1 MSERRYYHDAYT
13 TAFAASLVEMTAR
26 DGRPAAVLDA
36 TYFYPTSGG
45 QPNDTGTLR
54 QDGRLAHVLDVIA
67 EEEHSRVLHILDSE
81 LAPGPVEARI
91 DWPRRFDHMQHHT
104 GQHILSQAFIRVAEA
119 ETVSFHLSPGTV
131 TIDLDRAD
139 LAAGEIQ
146 AAEGMANDV
155 IWQARPIVTR
165 EVSFDEAA
173 TLPLRKVPPG
183 QGGRLRLV
191 EIADFDLTACG
202 GTHVARTAEVGLL
215 KIVKVER
222 RGNQTRVEFCCGM
235 RALADYRR
243 KQDAVGQLTATLTT
257 GLAELPAS
265 VAKLLEENKALRAQL
280 KQQQARLVEAEA
292 ARLSALA
299 SSLGDARLITAVLEA
314 DEAELARPLANRL
327 AQEPGTVV
335 LLGSAGGAAQL
346 VFARHPAA
354 PGHMGDAL
362 KAALPHLGEARG
374 GGGPASAQGG
384 GPAAGAEQVAR
395 ALAAAEEQLRRASNA
410 VE

>member
-1 MSERRYYHDAYT
+1 
-13 TAFAASLVEMTAR
+13 
-26 DGRPAAVLDA
+26 
-36 TYFYPTSGG
+36 
-45 QPNDTGTLR
+45 
-54 QDGRLAHVLDVIA
+54 
-67 EEEHSRVLHILDSE
+67 
-81 LAPGPVEARI
+81 
-91 DWPRRFDHMQHHT
+91 
-104 GQHILSQAFIRVAEA
+104 
-119 ETVSFHLSPGTV
+119 
-131 TIDLDRAD
+131 
-139 LAAGEIQ
+139 
-146 AAEGMANDV
+146 
-155 IWQARPIVTR
+155 
-165 EVSFDEAA
+165 
-173 TLPLRKVPPG
+173 
-183 QGGRLRLV
+183 
-191 EIADFDLTACG
+191 
-202 GTHVARTAEVGLL
+202 
-215 KIVKVER
+215 
-222 RGNQTRVEFCCGM
+222 M

-265 VAKLLEENKALRAQL
+265 VAKLLDENKALRAQL